1 MNKLIQKYQKLPV
14 QTRASM
20 WFLICSFLQAGVSVI
35 TTPIYTRLLN
45 TTEYGDYNVF
55 VSWMRIITVIVSL
68 QLYFGVYVQGIVK
81 FDKDKK
87 VFTSA
92 LQGLTLTLVS
102 CSTVIYVFTRS
113 FWNHLFGLS
122 TPQMMAMMSMIWTTA
137 VFNFWASWQRNE
149 YKYKKLVILTVIV
162 TIAKP
167 VLSIIA
173 IQLSEDKVTA
183 WILSLMVVEWAC
195 YIGLFVQ
202 QMLQGKVFFS
212 KKYWIYALKF
222 NIPLIPHYLSEIV
235 MNSSDRIMIKMMVGA
250 GMAGIYSLAYSL
262 SHVMILFNNALIQTI
277 APWIYQKIRDRRT
290 EDIAPIAYA
299 SLISVAA
306 VNIVLMAFA
315 PEAVMIFAPKEY
327 YDAIWIIPPVA
338 MSVYFIFSYSLFSEF
353 EFYYEKTQYIT
364 IATSVN
370 AVLNIALNYIFIGKF
385 GYYAAGYTTLLCYLL
400 YAAFHYL
407 FMRKICRDEMDN
419 VQPYDTAIILKITG
433 AFMLL
438 GMVFLLSYFNTIVR
452 YALILVLAVSGFAMR
467 KRIINT
473 ARMFMEMRKP
483 KQKAEEQ

>member
-1 MNKLIQKYQKLPV
+1 MNKVRQKYKSLPV

-20 WFLICSFLQAGVSVI
+20 WFLVCSFLQAGVSVI

-45 TTEYGDYNVF
+45 TTEYGDYSVF
-55 VSWMRIITVIVSL
+55 VSWMRIITVVVSL

-81 FDKDKK
+81 FDEDKK
-87 VFTSA
+87 VFTSS

-102 CSTVIYVFTRS
+102 GFTILYVITRS
-113 FWNHLFGLS
+113 FWNGLLGLS
-122 TPQMMAMMSMIWTTA
+122 TPQMLAMMSMIWTTA

-149 YKYKKLVILTVIV
+149 YEYKKLVILTVVV
-162 TIAKP
+162 TFLKP
-167 VLSIIA
+167 VVSIIA
-173 IQLSEDKVTA
+173 IELSHDKVTA
-183 WILSLMVVEWAC
+183 WILALMVVEWGC

-202 QMLQGKVFFS
+202 QMVQGKVFFS
-212 KKYWIYALKF
+212 KKYWLYALKF

-277 APWIYQKIRDRRT
+277 APWIYQKIRDKKT

-299 SLISVAA
+299 SLICVAA
-306 VNIVLMAFA
+306 VNVVLMAFA

-370 AVLNIALNYIFIGKF
+370 AVLNIILNYIFIGKF
-385 GYYAAGYTTLLCYLL
+385 GYYAAGYTTLLCYFL
-400 YAAFHYL
+400 YATFHYL
-407 FMRKICRDEMDN
+407 FMRKICMDEMDD
-419 VQPYDTAIILKITG
+419 VQPYDTKIILKITG
-433 AFMLL
+433 IFMLF
-438 GMVFLLSYFNTIVR
+438 GMVFLISYFNTIIR
-452 YALILVLAVSGFAMR
+452 YSLILVLAVGGFIMR
-467 KRIINT
+467 KRIVST
-473 ARMFMEMRKP
+473 ARMFIDMRKP
-483 KQKAEEQ
+483 KYNETN